1 MTECQNYGILNSADR
16 KVTYS
21 VTSYQC
27 DNGLGPGWFRFQ
39 GSAGTRMP
47 TSCPPRYKCDTNV
60 PGWMNGG
67 HPTVADGQVSR
78 TVCWHWSSG
87 CCTWSSTIRVRNCVS
102 YYVYYLSS
110 TPNNGQCDFRYCS
123 TDWTQMQQT
132 MHFYILVIYQ
142 TGNGQ
147 VLAPTV
153 FFEGC
158 YGINDEITKKVS

>member
-16 KVTYS
+16 KITYNAIR
-21 VTSYQC
+21 YQC

-47 TSCPPRYKCDTNV
+47 TSCPLIEKCDTNV

-78 TVCWHWSSG
+78 TVCWHWRSG
-87 CCTWSSTIRVRNCVS
+87 CCTWSSTIRVRNCGS

-123 TDWTQMQQT
+123 TDWTQMPQT
-132 MHFYILVIYQ
+132 MHFYILAFYQ
-142 TGNGQ
+142 TGNWQ
-147 VLAPTV
+147 VSGYWPLQS
-153 FFEGC
+153 FEGC
-158 YGINDEITKKVS
+158 YGINHEIT

>member
-16 KVTYS
+16 KVTYTTYAS
-21 VTSYQC
+21 NPC
-27 DNGLGPGWFRFQ
+27 DRGLGPRWFRFQ

-47 TSCPPRYKCDTNV
+47 TLCPPYHRCGAVV
-60 PGWMNGG
+60 PGWLNGG
-67 HPTVADGQVSR
+67 HPTVADGQVNR
-78 TVCWHWSSG
+78 TVCWHWVSG
-87 CCTWSSTIRVRNCVS
+87 CCDWSSTIRVRNCGS

-123 TDWTQMQQT
+123 TDWTQMPQT
-132 MHFYILVIYQ
+132 MHFYVLAFYQ

-147 VLAPTV
+147 VFAPTV

-158 YGINDEITKKVS
+158 YGINHEIT